1 MSKSQLFS
9 LKTLRTGYEL
19 VGQGYCDD
27 SEERR
32 DGVSNVVP
40 VDLAN
45 VSNHERTNDHE
56 STSSSPGR
64 DAGKDGG
71 EEDRDEK
78 GKPGRDRREA
88 SLPTLCNPPTSLS
101 PLVLF

>member
-1 MSKSQLFS
+1 MLQ
-9 LKTLRTGYEL
+9 TGYEL
-19 VGQGYCDD
+19 VCQGYYDD
-27 SEERR
+27 SEEHW
-32 DGVSNVVP
+32 DGVSDVVP
-40 VDLAN
+40 VDLTN
-45 VSNHERTNDHE
+45 VSNHKHTNDHK